1 MPDFNYGQIPQDLL
15 DKNSG
20 NLRDALSGVLPQD
33 VIDRLRNSAASF
45 GVASGLPGSDFS
57 GYRGLTQLGLTSLG
71 RQDDAA
77 KLLNGM
83 YTTPAQQ
90 QQLELEKQRMALEEQ
105 KRRDALAAAKKP
117 GITTFTGPGGP
128 PGGGGGPGP
137 AHVND
142 PSGWANPHPGSFNPM
157 DLINKHLPGAGGFT
171 PMGGYGGGVLGPA
184 GPLGQSPFN
193 SGVNSFD
200 LPPPPT
206 PYGYGNEGNQYDE
219 GTDYGVVPPPTYGY
233 GNYGNPYDDGGD
245 LGAYNPYD

>member
-137 AHVND
+137 AHVNN
-142 PSGWANPHPGSFNPM
+142 PSGLANPHPGSFNPM
-157 DLINKHLPGAGGFT
+157 DYINKYLPGAGN
-171 PMGGYGGGVLGPA
+171 LGPA
-184 GPLGQSPFN
+184 GPVSPSFFN
-193 SGVNSFD
+193 PGVTSVD
-200 LPPPPT
+200 LT
-206 PYGYGNEGNQYDE
+206 PLKYGLNNYGNQYDQ
-219 GTDYGVVPPPTYGY
+219 GYDQGIVQPNQYGM
-233 GNYGNPYDDGGD
+233 GNYGNQYDQGGD
-245 LGAYNPYD
+245 QGLQNTYDEWDDFMY